1 MLYGQAEVPARFFFQ
16 QFVKGSDLIFS
27 NLIASLVL
35 IAFEVWAWLQT
46 NNIKTAKKAAVQ
58 PSTFPRIMIIGMAVF
73 TVILLIQ
80 SLIKLISMKADDPL
94 AEKAETMN
102 LFRDKGVLA
111 ALVVIL
117 LCVGYVY
124 LFKSL
129 GYVVVSFLLCAIIM
143 WMIGLR
149 SPVKLILISL
159 LVPLGM
165 WLIFYKMLQVNIPM
179 GWLQF
184 LKDLVVLIHDHC
196 QVDRH
201 DLQAE
206 LFHQFALIED
216 DGAEGLRSRRL
227 RAPDRP

>member
-1 MLYGQAEVPARFFFQ
+1 MEIKKTQTKA
-16 QFVKGSDLIFS
+16 FS

-35 IAFEVWAWLQT
+35 VAFEIWAWLQT

-80 SLIKLISMKADDPL
+80 SLIKLSHMKPDDPL
-94 AEKAETMN
+94 AEKAETLN

-111 ALVVIL
+111 ALFVVL

-124 LFKSL
+124 FFKSL

-184 LKDLVVLIHDHC
+184 LRDLVDKIN
-196 QVDRH
+196 
-201 DLQAE
+201 
-206 LFHQFALIED
+206 F
-216 DGAEGLRSRRL
+216 
-227 RAPDRP
+227 

>member
-1 MLYGQAEVPARFFFQ
+1 MEVKKTQTKA
-16 QFVKGSDLIFS
+16 FS

-80 SLIKLISMKADDPL
+80 SLMKLSNMKPDDPL
-94 AEKAETMN
+94 AEKSETMN

-111 ALVVIL
+111 ALIVVL

-124 LFKSL
+124 FFKSL

-149 SPVKLILISL
+149 NPVKLILISL

-184 LKDLVVLIHDHC
+184 LKDLVDKI
-196 QVDRH
+196 
-201 DLQAE
+201 
-206 LFHQFALIED
+206 
-216 DGAEGLRSRRL
+216 
-227 RAPDRP
+227 

>member
-1 MLYGQAEVPARFFFQ
+1 MEVKKTQTTA
-16 QFVKGSDLIFS
+16 FS

-35 IAFEVWAWLQT
+35 IVFEVWAWLQT

-80 SLIKLISMKADDPL
+80 SLIKLGNMKADDPL
-94 AEKAETMN
+94 AEKSETMN

-184 LKDLVVLIHDHC
+184 LRDLVDKIN
-196 QVDRH
+196 
-201 DLQAE
+201 
-206 LFHQFALIED
+206 F
-216 DGAEGLRSRRL
+216 
-227 RAPDRP
+227 

>member
-1 MLYGQAEVPARFFFQ
+1 MPALFLRHKTDKDVNLLEVKKTETKAFA
-16 QFVKGSDLIFS
+16 

-80 SLIKLISMKADDPL
+80 SLIKLSTMKPDDPL
-94 AEKAETMN
+94 AEKAETLN
-102 LFRDKGVLA
+102 IFKDRGVLA
-111 ALVVIL
+111 ALGVIL
-117 LCVGYVY
+117 LCALYVY
-124 LFKSL
+124 FFKSL
-129 GYVVVSFLLCAIIM
+129 GYVVVSFFLCGIIM
-143 WMIGLR
+143 WIIGLR
-149 SPVKLILISL
+149 NPVKLILISL

-184 LKDLVVLIHDHC
+184 LKELVDKI
-196 QVDRH
+196 
-201 DLQAE
+201 
-206 LFHQFALIED
+206 
-216 DGAEGLRSRRL
+216 
-227 RAPDRP
+227 